1 MDGLSALKCFADGRA
16 EIGNTN
22 VSELISVSGIKVIS
36 PIPDPNG
43 LVISYVGGIT
53 ADSPN
58 REAARALLAVLTSP
72 TAREKFRAAGL

>member
-1 MDGLSALKCFADGRA
+1 MDGLFVLKYRA

-22 VSELISVSGIKVIS
+22 ISELISVSGIKVIS

-53 ADSPN
+53 ANSAN
-58 REAARALLAVLTSP
+58 REAARALLTVLTSP
-72 TAREKFRAAGL
+72 ASREKFRAAGL